1 MRAKYY
7 RDINSKLL
15 LEIEKVRAEAS
26 LAITNHLIENHELR
40 EENKRLRVNAVP
52 EHGQSLELP
61 CKVGDRLRLEARGT
75 CYYTVTSL
83 LVLVTQQ
90 ETRIVIDVLDD
101 AGNSDYFF
109 SESIGKT
116 VFRVDRGQRQKEE
129 V

>member
-7 RDINSKLL
+7 RDINRKLL

-26 LAITNHLIENHELR
+26 LAITNHLIENRELR